1 MTLLGGNQTMYELGV
16 SFGLA
21 HEFRVWFN
29 YSTIV
34 CWYSYRCMTWV
45 LHRTLRFVIVVEKLN
60 CKSTGI
66 FLMESFVDSQDF
78 DIKDRQMQVRYIV
91 EGSYNVDDDKLW
103 QLITV
108 MTFGYLCWQL
118 FTCSDITIDEWLWQP
133 DNSHILTLR
142 SVSLTNQT
150 ESSSQSRWRALREHI
165 ESCCG
170 HRPGR
175 RYYTL
180 LKLRFLMLR
189 CSRGCVRA

>member
-1 MTLLGGNQTMYELGV
+1 MYELGV

-103 QLITV
+103 QLISV
-108 MTFGYLCWQL
+108 MTFGYLCCWGHPQANVCICTPRRGKSVHL
-118 FTCSDITIDEWLWQP
+118 PGVFTEKLGNHNEKDD
-133 DNSHILTLR
+133 R
-142 SVSLTNQT
+142 SYWAKWSNMKNGKSFIKFAMVNNV
-150 ESSSQSRWRALREHI
+150 
-165 ESCCG
+165 
-170 HRPGR
+170 
-175 RYYTL
+175 Y
-180 LKLRFLMLR
+180 
-189 CSRGCVRA
+189 

>member
-1 MTLLGGNQTMYELGV
+1 MYELGV

-91 EGSYNVDDDKLW
+91 EGSYNVDDDNLWELW
-103 QLITV
+103 QLVTV
-108 MTFGYLCWQL
+108 V
-118 FTCSDITIDEWLWQP
+118 
-133 DNSHILTLR
+133 DNCLHVLTLQLMNDYDNLTIHMFWHYDWLFWQIR
-142 SVSLTNQT
+142 QKALHSRDDEHYASTLKVAVDIDLVGVIIPYSNCVS
-150 ESSSQSRWRALREHI
+150 
-165 ESCCG
+165 
-170 HRPGR
+170 
-175 RYYTL
+175 
-180 LKLRFLMLR
+180 
-189 CSRGCVRA
+189 